1 MKGLFALL
9 LAGTFMVPLI
19 NPAVGND
26 STVGLGS
33 DQPTQPQTGTWSGL
47 PLPPI
52 PDLDTMPW
60 LSSRVGVRGTKIDR
74 LSWPQSTL
82 RPFPVQPEIA
92 APSSSL
98 GGVGLRSELKE

>member
-19 NPAVGND
+19 NPALGND
-26 STVGLGS
+26 ITVGRGS
-33 DQPTQPQTGTWSGL
+33 DQPTQPETETWSGL

-52 PDLDTMPW
+52 PGLETIPW
-60 LSSRVGVRGTKIDR
+60 LSHRVAATGTNIDK

-92 APSSSL
+92 PPASL
-98 GGVGLRSELKE
+98 GGVAFRSELRE